1 MTTLVIAEKNS
12 VAADIAK
19 ALGGFNR
26 RGSVF
31 ERSDVLITGAVGHLV
46 ELHVPAASEAPRG
59 FAGLPLLPERFDLRV
74 IEKTQ
79 AQFDVI
85 ASLMRRSD
93 VTSVVNACDAGREG
107 ELIFRLILEKAN
119 CRKPVK
125 RMWCQ
130 SMTQDALRSAFHAA
144 RPGVTLDNLA
154 AAARSRSEAD
164 WLIGIN
170 ASRAVMSTREL
181 QSGIRESAS
190 AGRVQT
196 PTLALVVDRE
206 REISQFKAR
215 DFWELVG
222 TFGARTGSYK
232 GKWRAAA
239 ADNTPEETSIEK
251 ASGENNGS
259 RLFDKRA
266 AEAMLAQCA
275 GRPVEKVDEVV
286 KPATQ
291 HPPRLFDLTTLQREA
306 NKRFKFPVQKTL
318 DIAQSLYE
326 RHKMTTYPRTDSSA
340 LPEDYLDTAKTTME
354 ALRATPW
361 GHLAEKALT
370 GGMVRFNK
378 RIFDNTKISDHFA
391 IVPTGVISDQL
402 SDDEKRIYELVAR
415 RFIAAFF
422 PSAQFV
428 NTVRTTLVAG
438 QTFIS
443 KGRVLQSAGWLE
455 VLDELG
461 DDGKPVHAGEASLCA
476 LSDGEIPQVQDLQLV
491 AGKTTPPLRYTE
503 ATLLGAMETAG
514 KLVDEEEQRA
524 AMKDKGLGTP
534 ATRAAT
540 IEGLLD
546 DGKSYGRTKEPYL
559 LRTKGHLAPTEKACS
574 LIDLLR
580 GCGAGFLAS
589 AQTTGEWEHRLALV
603 ERGQLQREVFMAA
616 LRENASNLVDKL
628 QGAAVAMPA
637 KDAPS
642 LAAPCPQC
650 RAHVLALQGVF
661 RCASGCGYEQR
672 REIAT
677 RRLSDEEMSR
687 LLNGEALE
695 RLQGFYSPKKNANFI
710 AGLKLDGKALT
721 FVFDAD
727 SAGGTATCRCLKC
740 GGTAYIKPALAQC
753 PGCGL
758 KVWREICGRT
768 LTDNMLRQ
776 LLEKGSIAAV
786 RGFVSP
792 RTKNKFDA
800 GLKLVAETGKLDFV
814 WLDKSKG

>member
-31 ERSDVLITGAVGHLV
+31 ERPDLLITCAVGHLV
-46 ELHVPAASEAPRG
+46 ELYVPAAAEAPRG

-79 AQFDVI
+79 GQFDVI
-85 ASLMRRSD
+85 ASLMRRPD
-93 VTSVVNACDAGREG
+93 VTTVVNACDAGREG

-130 SMTQDALRSAFHAA
+130 SMTQEALRSAFHAA
-144 RPGVTLDNLA
+144 KPGTTKDNLA

-170 ASRAVMSTREL
+170 ASRAVMSTREIL
-181 QSGIRESAS
+181 SGLRESAS

-232 GKWRAAA
+232 GKWRAAT
-239 ADNTPEETSIEK
+239 ADN
-251 ASGENNGS
+251 ASEDQVNDKPSGDSAGS
-259 RLFDKRA
+259 RLFDKRV
-266 AEAMLAQCA
+266 AETVLAQCE
-275 GRPVEKVDEVV
+275 GRPIDRVEEAV

-318 DIAQSLYE
+318 DLAQSLYE

-340 LPEDYLDTAKTTME
+340 LPEDYLETARATME
-354 ALRATPW
+354 ALRGTPW
-361 GHLAEKALT
+361 GRQAEKALAE
-370 GGMVRFNK
+370 GMVRFNK

-402 SDDEKRIYELVAR
+402 SEDERRIFELVAR

-422 PSAQFV
+422 PPAQFV
-428 NTVRTTLVAG
+428 NTVRSTFIAG
-438 QTFIS
+438 HTFIS

-461 DDGKPVHAGEASLCA
+461 DDGKPVHAGETSLCA
-476 LSDGEIPQVQDLQLV
+476 LSANEIPKVHELQLV
-491 AGKTTPPLRYTE
+491 AGKTTPPLRFTE

-514 KLVDEEEQRA
+514 KLVEDEEQRA

-546 DGKSYGRTKEPYL
+546 DGKSHGRPKEPYL
-559 LRTKGHLAPTEKACS
+559 LRSKGHLVPTAKASS

-589 AQTTGEWEHRLALV
+589 AQTTGEWEHRLALI
-603 ERGQLQREVFMAA
+603 EKGQLGRDAFMAA
-616 LRENASNLVDKL
+616 LRENASNLVEKL
-628 QGAAVAMPA
+628 QCAATVKPA
-637 KDAPS
+637 ENAPT
-642 LAAPCPQC
+642 LGAPCPQC
-650 RAHVLALQGVF
+650 QGAVLALPGAF
-661 RCASGCGYEQR
+661 RCAAQCGYEQR
-672 REIAT
+672 RELAT
-677 RRLSDEEMSR
+677 RRISDDEMAR
-687 LLNGEALE
+687 LLTGETLE
-695 RLQGFYSPKKNANFI
+695 GLQGFYSAKKKAKFI
-710 AGLKLDGKALT
+710 AGLKLDGHAIS
-721 FVFDAD
+721 FVFDSD
-727 SAGGTATCRCLKC
+727 SAGGTATCKCMKC
-740 GGTAYIKPALAQC
+740 GSTAYIKPALAQC
-753 PGCGL
+753 PSCGL
-758 KVWREICGRT
+758 KVWREMCGRS
-768 LTDNMLRQ
+768 LTDSMLRQ
-776 LLEKGSIAAV
+776 LVEKGGIDLV
-786 RGFVSP
+786 KGFVSQ
-792 RTKNKFDA
+792 RTKKKFDA
-800 GLKLVAETGKLDFV
+800 GLKLVIETGRLEFV
-814 WLDKSKG
+814 WTDQRKA

>member
-19 ALGGFNR
+19 ALGGFSR

-31 ERSDVLITGAVGHLV
+31 ERADVLITGAVGHLV
-46 ELHVPAASEAPRG
+46 ELHVPAAAEAPRG

-74 IEKTQ
+74 IERTQ

-85 ASLMRRSD
+85 AGLMRRSD
-93 VTSVVNACDAGREG
+93 VTSLVNACDAGREG

-144 RPGVTLDNLA
+144 KPGAAMDNLA

-170 ASRAVMSTREL
+170 ASRAVMSTREV

-222 TFGARTGSYK
+222 TFGAQAGTYK
-232 GKWRAAA
+232 GKWRAP
-239 ADNTPEETSIEK
+239 ADSAPGEATDGKPTGD
-251 ASGENNGS
+251 SGGS

-266 AEAMLAQCA
+266 AEALLAQCS

-291 HPPRLFDLTTLQREA
+291 HSPRLFDLTTLQREA

-340 LPEDYLDTAKTTME
+340 LPEDYLDTARSTME

-361 GHLAEKALT
+361 GRLAEKALAE
-370 GGMVRFNK
+370 GMVRFNK

-391 IVPTGVISDQL
+391 IVPTGHISDQL

-422 PSAQFV
+422 PPAQFV

-438 QTFIS
+438 HSFIS

-461 DDGKPVHAGEASLCA
+461 DDGKPVHAGETSLCA
-476 LSDGEIPQVQDLQLV
+476 LGDGEVPRVQDVDLV

-514 KLVDEEEQRA
+514 KLVDDEEQRA

-546 DGKSYGRTKEPYL
+546 DGKSHGRLKEPYL
-559 LRTKGHLAPTEKACS
+559 LRAKGHLLPTEKAS
-574 LIDLLR
+574 TLIDLLR
-580 GCGAGFLAS
+580 GYGAGFLAS
-589 AQTTGEWEHRLALV
+589 AQTTGEWEHRLAQV
-603 ERGQLQREVFMAA
+603 EKGELRRDVFMAA
-616 LRENASNLVDKL
+616 LRESASNLVDKL
-628 QGAAVAMPA
+628 QGAASSRTID
-637 KDAPS
+637 DAPS
-642 LAAPCPQC
+642 LRAPCPQC
-650 RAHVLALQGVF
+650 RAAVMALPGAF
-661 RCASGCGYEQR
+661 RCAAQCGYEHR
-672 REIAT
+672 RDVAT
-677 RRLSDEEMSR
+677 RHLSDDEMSR
-687 LLNGEALE
+687 LLNGETLE
-695 RLQGFYSPKKNANFI
+695 GLQGFYSTKKKANFI
-710 AGLKLDGKALT
+710 AGLKLDGLALT
-721 FVFDAD
+721 LVFDAD
-727 SAGGTATCRCLKC
+727 AGGGTSTCRCIKC
-740 GGTAYIKPALAQC
+740 GATAYVKPALAQC

-758 KVWREICGRT
+758 KVWREICGRS

-776 LLEKGSIAAV
+776 LVEKGRVETV

-800 GLKLVAETGKLDFV
+800 GLNLIVETGKVEFV
-814 WLDKSKG
+814 WLDNAK